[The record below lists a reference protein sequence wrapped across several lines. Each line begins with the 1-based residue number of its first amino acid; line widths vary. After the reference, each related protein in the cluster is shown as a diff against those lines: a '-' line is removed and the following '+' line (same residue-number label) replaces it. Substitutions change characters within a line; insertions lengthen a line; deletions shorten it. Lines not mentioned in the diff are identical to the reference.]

1 VDIYADNSNCG
12 GCGISCAGAVFG
24 CGAPGHCF

>member
-1 VDIYADNSNCG
+1 VDIYQDNNNCG
-12 GCGISCAGAVFG
+12 GCGINCQGSISG